1 MKKLPVSRKIQEII
15 PALRVLLATTEICP
29 VVKTVNYDSLEKFNG
44 HSDLFYEQLDG
55 KEGIHIPTAKGPEEI
70 IVKFQEELALHK
82 KSVDLIFIEGF
93 GLTAVGMTLEE
104 ADDHISQF
112 LQGGTIPHAEPASP
126 TGRVKN
132 KIAIVSGGAQGFGL
146 GIVEELVGQGAY
158 VVIADINHNVGLQAT
173 KMINAKI
180 GERKTIFVKTD
191 VTNPDSVKNVV
202 FETVKEFGGLDLL
215 ISNAGVLHAG
225 SLEDMDEKTFDFVTD
240 VSYKGFFICT
250 KYSIPVMKL
259 QHKYYPSLF
268 MDIIQVNS
276 KSGLTGS
283 NKNFAYA
290 GGKFGGIGLT
300 QSFALELVNDH
311 IKVNAV
317 CPGNYFEGPLWADS
331 ENGLF
336 AQYLRAGKVAG
347 AKNVNDVREFYEQ
360 KVPMGRGCNP
370 RDVVK
375 AIYYLIDQKYETG
388 QAIPVTGGQIM
399 LK

>member
-29 VVKTVNYDSLEKFNG
+29 IVKTVNYDSLEKFNG
-44 HSDLFYEQLDG
+44 HSDLFYEQLNG
-55 KEGIHIPTAKGPEEI
+55 KEGIYISESKGSEKILAKF
-70 IVKFQEELALHK
+70 KEELALHK
-82 KSVDLIFIEGF
+82 KSVNLIYIEGL
-93 GLTAVGMTLEE
+93 GLSGVGMTLEE

-112 LQGGTIPHAEPASP
+112 LQGGTISHAEPASP

-158 VVIADINHNVGLQAT
+158 VVIADINRNVGLQAT
-173 KMINAKI
+173 KMVNAKI

-191 VTNPDSVKNVV
+191 VTNSDSVKNVV
-202 FETVKEFGGLDLL
+202 FETAKEFGGLDLL

-240 VSYKGFFICT
+240 VNYKGFFICT

-259 QHKYYPSLF
+259 QHKYNSDLF

-317 CPGNYFEGPLWADS
+317 CPGNYFEGPLWADP

-347 AKNVNDVREFYEQ
+347 ATNVNDVREFYEQ